1 MVGDE
6 LTRLLGESAPDF
18 LARILLIVLTLVI
31 TWIVQRLA
39 RWLIVR
45 LIETILR
52 AITRFGKIELQLEQ
66 DLSRQLARPVRLV
79 VIVIGVR
86 LALAIVELSPA
97 MVQLADRLTVNLI
110 TVALF
115 WALYHLVN
123 AVTQYYVDKSAHAES
138 PLDETIVRFARQIIV
153 FLIFVFAI
161 VFLLQ
166 QWGQNVGTLVAGL
179 GIASLAVALA
189 AQDALA
195 NVIGYIAIIADA
207 PFKVGDFIIIDDL
220 VRGRVQEISFRSTRI
235 RTLDNSV
242 MAIPNQ
248 TIANANVVNWAR
260 TRKRRL
266 DMIVG
271 ITYSSSPDQ
280 IQGVLADV
288 RAMLSDHE
296 QVTAD
301 RRVIDFVEFADSS
314 LNLRL
319 SFMVRSYTWEDL
331 EAVKTDINLKIMRI
345 LQANGVEVAFPTRT
359 IHIAGDSNGSMT
371 KTEDLS
377 QAASSALESDSS
389 ASD

>member
-1 MVGDE
+1 MG
-6 LTRLLGESAPDF
+6 
-18 LARILLIVLTLVI
+18 
-31 TWIVQRLA
+31 
-39 RWLIVR
+39 
-45 LIETILR
+45 
-52 AITRFGKIELQLEQ
+52 Q
-66 DLSRQLARPVRLV
+66 D
-79 VIVIGVR
+79 
-86 LALAIVELSPA
+86 
-97 MVQLADRLTVNLI
+97 
-110 TVALF
+110 
-115 WALYHLVN
+115 
-123 AVTQYYVDKSAHAES
+123 
-138 PLDETIVRFARQIIV
+138 
-153 FLIFVFAI
+153 
-161 VFLLQ
+161 
-166 QWGQNVGTLVAGL
+166 VGTLVAGL

-220 VRGRVQEISFRSTRI
+220 VKGRVQEISFRSTRI
-235 RTLDNSV
+235 RTIDNSV

-271 ITYSSSPDQ
+271 ITYSSTPDQ
-280 IQGVLADV
+280 IQGVLADA
-288 RAMLSDHE
+288 RTMLSDHE

-301 RRVIDFVEFADSS
+301 RRVIDFVAFGDSS

-331 EAVKTDINLKIMRI
+331 EAVKTDINLKIMHI

-359 IHIAGDSNGSMT
+359 IHIADDGDAAIRLAEDISRDSTIVPGSN
-371 KTEDLS
+371 
-377 QAASSALESDSS
+377 AS